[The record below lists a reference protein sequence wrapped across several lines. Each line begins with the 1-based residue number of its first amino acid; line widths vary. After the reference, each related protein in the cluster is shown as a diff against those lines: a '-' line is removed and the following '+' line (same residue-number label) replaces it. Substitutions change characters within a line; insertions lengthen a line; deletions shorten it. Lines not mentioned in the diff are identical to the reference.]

1 MHKKIKCKKNSKKD
15 LDIKEK
21 YLPLHP
27 ERETYIRKTIVIE
40 KRSLKPKI
48 ITGMT

>member
-1 MHKKIKCKKNSKKD
+1 MHKKIKCKKNSKND

-21 YLPLHP
+21 YLPLHS

-40 KRSLKPKI
+40 KKI
-48 ITGMT
+48 FKT